1 MAKRKQRKQQ
11 RQTANPASEANEEG
25 HSDEALEWSS
35 IPGKRIHA
43 DIADGVALADAH
55 SAKNIAHDSND
66 SDDSSTDQFNI
77 QKWNSEH
84 YDREDDEWDEKADND
99 LFNPDPHDRT
109 NKFDPGNKFDGA
121 NDAGVFLS
129 LEVIPG
135 DAYKVQKTGDET
147 SGFVTK
153 VVFADRSDMSTQDLP
168 NESSCKGD
176 GLKKPKAKKKEL
188 KKKDEKAAN
197 VNSACQSDNKSEEK
211 NVEEKGLSRR
221 ERLKLKRKTYKEQA
235 KERKR
240 LKREQS
246 DKSSSSQEAKGEL
259 RAPLPTSASAS
270 SVDIDNEEAHQQGI
284 TNLQTTW
291 SITAPGV
298 SLHTTLCTGLHSLN
312 YAHPTPIQSAT
323 LPAAILGRRDIVGA
337 APTGSGKTLSYGL
350 PILQSL
356 LEIMEPASAE
366 NIAADEGGKTNER
379 MPLQALILTPTRE
392 LAIQVTSELQKVC
405 CKSIKIGTIVGGFA
419 EVKQRR
425 TLEKMRPPI
434 LVATPGRLWELM
446 SSKEYSHLND
456 LSQLRFLV
464 IDEADRMIKQGNFP
478 QLQQIFDVIN
488 EANPPPEDPA
498 DLEDESSDDDDD
510 DDRLKGL
517 TGVRGEAKLVM
528 LDDSILDAIERERN
542 SGGKSAGTEIPMPME
557 MDDDE
562 FEEQQQQL
570 LRGESDSE
578 SESEEEVASVHRQT
592 FVYSATLTL
601 PPSMHDLIKKGISK
615 RKPSKKKKNRHP
627 TTVNGAIA
635 EILEVAG
642 ARGETKIVNLSNMIP
657 EGKKKAK
664 QQDAAKK
671 GNAKKVADES
681 ATFAT
686 RLPAGLTLGEIRCAQ
701 RHKDSHL
708 YAYLVTTR
716 QGSSG
721 PCLVFCNS
729 IAAVRRVGETL
740 KTLGLPVKML
750 HAQMPQ
756 KSRMG
761 ALESLRTSNSRSIV
775 VASDVAARGLDITSV
790 TTVVHYDVARVV
802 DTFIHRAG
810 RTARGVGEKAVGT
823 SISLV
828 APAEEREHQKI
839 CEAVQGKESKSLEQV
854 NIDGRLLNEARER
867 VALATKIVSCDD
879 VESQVIRKNKWLQ
892 DTAKEAGLEVDEDMM
907 EGGLLDGDKRDRQR
921 FLEAKRAKVELRQL
935 LAKPMRKQHF
945 GKFLSGAGLRE
956 SIKSEGEVQPFVVKE
971 SLSRGKHNRK
981 KAKRNR
987 K

>member
-1 MAKRKQRKQQ
+1 
-11 RQTANPASEANEEG
+11 
-25 HSDEALEWSS
+25 
-35 IPGKRIHA
+35 
-43 DIADGVALADAH
+43 
-55 SAKNIAHDSND
+55 
-66 SDDSSTDQFNI
+66 
-77 QKWNSEH
+77 
-84 YDREDDEWDEKADND
+84 
-99 LFNPDPHDRT
+99 
-109 NKFDPGNKFDGA
+109 
-121 NDAGVFLS
+121 
-129 LEVIPG
+129 
-135 DAYKVQKTGDET
+135 
-147 SGFVTK
+147 
-153 VVFADRSDMSTQDLP
+153 
-168 NESSCKGD
+168 
-176 GLKKPKAKKKEL
+176 
-188 KKKDEKAAN
+188 
-197 VNSACQSDNKSEEK
+197 
-211 NVEEKGLSRR
+211 
-221 ERLKLKRKTYKEQA
+221 
-235 KERKR
+235 
-240 LKREQS
+240 
-246 DKSSSSQEAKGEL
+246 
-259 RAPLPTSASAS
+259 
-270 SVDIDNEEAHQQGI
+270 
-284 TNLQTTW
+284 
-291 SITAPGV
+291 
-298 SLHTTLCTGLHSLN
+298 
-312 YAHPTPIQSAT
+312 
-323 LPAAILGRRDIVGA
+323 
-337 APTGSGKTLSYGL
+337 
-350 PILQSL
+350 
-356 LEIMEPASAE
+356 
-366 NIAADEGGKTNER
+366 
-379 MPLQALILTPTRE
+379 
-392 LAIQVTSELQKVC
+392 
-405 CKSIKIGTIVGGFA
+405 
-419 EVKQRR
+419 
-425 TLEKMRPPI
+425 MRPPI

-542 SGGKSAGTEIPMPME
+542 SGGKSAGTEIPIMLDDSILDAIERERNSGGKSAGTEIPKPME

-562 FEEQQQQL
+562 FEQQQQQL
-570 LRGESDSE
+570 LGGESD

-601 PPSMHDLIKKGISK
+601 PPSMHDLIKKGITK

-627 TTVNGAIA
+627 TTVDGAIA

-867 VALATKIVSCDD
+867 VALA
-879 VESQVIRKNKWLQ
+879 
-892 DTAKEAGLEVDEDMM
+892 
-907 EGGLLDGDKRDRQR
+907 
-921 FLEAKRAKVELRQL
+921 
-935 LAKPMRKQHF
+935 
-945 GKFLSGAGLRE
+945 
-956 SIKSEGEVQPFVVKE
+956 
-971 SLSRGKHNRK
+971 
-981 KAKRNR
+981 
-987 K
+987 